1 MYQIVYTN
9 RMKRDVR
16 RAKKRGKNISKLVE
30 TLELLQSGESMPE
43 QYHDHQ
49 LGGKLKDFREC
60 HIEPDWLLIY
70 QIFEN
75 VLILSA
81 VATGTHSDL
90 FGE

>member
-9 RMKRDVR
+9 HMKRDVR
-16 RAKKRGKNISKLVE
+16 RAKKRGKDISKLVD
-30 TLELLQSGESMPE
+30 TLELLQSGNPMPE

-60 HIEPDWLLIY
+60 HIEPDWLLMY

-81 VATGTHSDL
+81 VATGMHSDL